1 MEAQS
6 AVPQSVSLYHQ
17 SQIAPTQVSVQAAG
31 PVTVS
36 AIQNAVQSAT
46 AVRMQGT
53 SQVVTGIGANVLSQ
67 IVTGSETQR
76 TGQGVTG
83 LVGQGP
89 SQVVTA
95 FGGQGPSQVVA
106 GLAGLQGPSQVV
118 TIPGGATQQSASGA
132 LSTAQKVVANKELQE
147 VCSDFF
153 KKYIQFTQHKV
164 ASQLF
169 SMFS

>member
-6 AVPQSVSLYHQ
+6 AVPRSVPLYHQ
-17 SQIAPTQVSVQAAG
+17 SQIAPTPVSVQAAG

-46 AVRMQGT
+46 AVGMQGT

-67 IVTGSETQR
+67 IVTGSGTQWA
-76 TGQGVTG
+76 GQGVTG

-106 GLAGLQGPSQVV
+106 GLGLQGPSQVA
-118 TIPGGATQQSASGA
+118 TIPGGVTQQSASGA

-147 VCSDFF
+147 VCSVFF
-153 KKYIQFTQHKV
+153 QEIYSVYTAQSCITII
-164 ASQLF
+164 
-169 SMFS
+169 